1 MENQKFCTQIY
12 AGSFC
17 SIAKILD
24 PAPIFFAGNVFAIKP
39 KLCTLTFAGIF
50 SQQQQPQSRFKNNL
64 NHKLTKQT
72 IELPD
77 DTLEP

>member
-1 MENQKFCTQIY
+1 LDGEP
-12 AGSFC
+12 
-17 SIAKILD
+17 KILHSNLCRKLLQHSQD